1 MAPTSSKANYKTYE
15 AQARMV
21 RAMVAAHPE
30 VKWNYKAIAACYGS
44 DMSEHALN
52 HRFRKIRA
60 QSLIIKLGREV
71 GFDMRHLCVDE
82 NKLPSTKEAVD
93 QKNIAKYFGQSTADG
108 IQFQFRAY
116 KKDAETLRA
125 VHSAGGDVANCLPLS
140 TLPATPSK
148 PTPSRPTSTST
159 TNTPVSRLRG
169 AANTGSA
176 ARKRPRIKRSSSDE
190 ERDEDDED
198 DLGDDM
204 MDDENDEQDPSDQP
218 DDWSDRDT
226 ATPSRKSPTKHRNPR
241 GTAKAR
247 ATTPRRHAA
256 ARATS
261 TMAQLGRQDN
271 PGYDDGE
278 DLISAV
284 GPPTQTTSASTTST
298 TPVRPYKSIF
308 GDPQPVPEAPA
319 SRAHSGLT
327 PFSLD
332 PFMETTMQVG
342 SFDDEYGDGEI

>member
-21 RAMVAAHPE
+21 RAMVAAHPD

-60 QSLIIKLGREV
+60 QSLVIKLGRER

-82 NKLPSTKEAVD
+82 NKLPSTQEAVD
-93 QKNIAKYFGQSTADG
+93 QTNIAKYFGQSTADG

-125 VHSAGGDVANCLPLS
+125 VHSAGGDVANCLSLS

-159 TNTPVSRLRG
+159 ANTPVSRLRAG
-169 AANTGSA
+169 ANANASSA

-190 ERDEDDED
+190 ERDDEEY
-198 DLGDDM
+198 DLDDDM
-204 MDDENDEQDPSDQP
+204 MDDENDEPSDQL
-218 DDWSDRDT
+218 DDWSDRDRDRDT
-226 ATPSRKSPTKHRNPR
+226 ATPTKPK
-241 GTAKAR
+241 TARSTSKAR
-247 ATTPRRHAA
+247 AATPRRRAA

-261 TMAQLGRQDN
+261 TIAQLSRQDT
-271 PGYDDGE
+271 PSLDDSE
-278 DLISAV
+278 DATAA
-284 GPPTQTTSASTTST
+284 GPPTQST
-298 TPVRPYKSIF
+298 TPARPHKSIF
-308 GDPQPVPEAPA
+308 GDPQHVSQPPAPP
-319 SRAHSGLT
+319 AHAGLT
-327 PFSLD
+327 TFSLD
-332 PFMETTMQVG
+332 PYMETTMQG
-342 SFDDEYGDGEI
+342 GPYDDEYGDGEI